1 LALSKLKKFTA
12 PFIAASSL
20 FSTISAPA
28 LADTFDLTI
37 TGIDPSGMA
46 PAGSSAGSSA
56 SGTIEI
62 DTGNVTNNGA
72 SGVIPSF
79 ITGLTLNL
87 DGNTYNLDHLRGVI
101 FHFTGTIDFSQEVIA
116 QMQDFNV
123 FRTSGTT
130 GTGPEGQSPFVF
142 EDKASSTDYRFTAM
156 NLAGV
161 SSSNVQPYAA
171 MQNVGMNALKNQ
183 RNIVLDNAGECV
195 EKGWQID
202 DSKYCF
208 YGAYLNTTSDIYGD
222 SNVYGAYA
230 TADSNS
236 SYGLEYTIDDQWTV
250 GGAYGS
256 GVSNLHDYSFSGTT
270 ASINSK
276 NNFYSIYSTKK
287 STTKDLKYSAIIS
300 LADIQYNST
309 RTVSSNT
316 ATGKYDADG
325 YSAELNAVWNKTAA
339 SKILS
344 PEETRYFIKPLVGV
358 AFGNHNQNS
367 FTETGDG
374 SLMTISNSKSASLL
388 FKTGVTVATKIPTN
402 NDKWLFV
409 PSVGVNYEVDVMAD
423 RDGSRGIEAKIASS
437 SSAATRV
444 LAKTA
449 GEQLAT
455 FNLGADLYL
464 DQNFMLNANAGMSYS
479 SEGEQSSIGGGFRW
493 LF

>member
-1 LALSKLKKFTA
+1 MILYIEY
-12 PFIAASSL
+12 PF
-20 FSTISAPA
+20 
-28 LADTFDLTI
+28 
-37 TGIDPSGMA
+37 
-46 PAGSSAGSSA
+46 
-56 SGTIEI
+56 
-62 DTGNVTNNGA
+62 
-72 SGVIPSF
+72 
-79 ITGLTLNL
+79 
-87 DGNTYNLDHLRGVI
+87 
-101 FHFTGTIDFSQEVIA
+101 
-116 QMQDFNV
+116 
-123 FRTSGTT
+123 
-130 GTGPEGQSPFVF
+130 
-142 EDKASSTDYRFTAM
+142 K
-156 NLAGV
+156 
-161 SSSNVQPYAA
+161 
-171 MQNVGMNALKNQ
+171 
-183 RNIVLDNAGECV
+183 
-195 EKGWQID
+195 KGWQID

-222 SNVYGAYA
+222 SNSYGAYA

-250 GGAYGS
+250 GAAYGS

-276 NNFYSIYSTKK
+276 NDFYSIYSTKK

-325 YSAELNAVWNKTAA
+325 YSAELNAVWNKTVN

-344 PEETRYFIKPLVGV
+344 PEETKYFIRPLVGV

-388 FKTGVTVATKIPTN
+388 FKTGVTVATEIPTN
-402 NDKWLFV
+402 NNKWLFV
-409 PSVGVNYEVDVMAD
+409 PSVGVNYEYDVMAD
-423 RDGSRGIEAKIASS
+423 RHGRRGIDAKIASS
-437 SSAATRV
+437 SSAPTLV
-444 LAKTA
+444 KAKTA